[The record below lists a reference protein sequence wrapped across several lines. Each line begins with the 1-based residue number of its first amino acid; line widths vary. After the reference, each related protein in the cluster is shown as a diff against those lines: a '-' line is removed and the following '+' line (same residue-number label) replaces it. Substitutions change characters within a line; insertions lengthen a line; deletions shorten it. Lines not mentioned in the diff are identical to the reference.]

1 MWWTMVRCIQI
12 RIIRIRI
19 RIIRIRIRIIRIRIC
34 TVFPAE
40 INGTYVVR

>member
-1 MWWTMVRCIQI
+1 MVRCIQI